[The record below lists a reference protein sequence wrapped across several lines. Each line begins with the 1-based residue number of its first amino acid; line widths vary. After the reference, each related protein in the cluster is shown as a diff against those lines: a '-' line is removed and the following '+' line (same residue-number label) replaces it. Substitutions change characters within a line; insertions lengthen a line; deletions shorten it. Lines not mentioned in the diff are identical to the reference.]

1 MFESEWSGSACFMSD
16 VDVNG
21 RRLDNDDFAF
31 IQWYYLGVGIF
42 KARLSQGEIQGRRD
56 GTKEKKEG

>member
-1 MFESEWSGSACFMSD
+1 MSD

-31 IQWYYLGVGIF
+31 IQWYSLGVSIF

-56 GTKEKKEG
+56 GTKEKREG